1 MYNKINNM
9 PLHIKR
15 TFDECGSFKPITDLG
30 FMTAD
35 ERINSIMQ
43 AGQILQE
50 ARAEQFAYKQK
61 VSDGLNHADYD
72 NDPNDTDVS
81 TINYVD
87 KMDMLD
93 IGEQLEASTLA
104 KAKTTAST
112 SSNSVEQ
119 TVENGSESNETTS
132 VE

>member
-50 ARAEQFAYKQK
+50 ARAEQFAYRQK

-72 NDPNDTDVS
+72 NDPYDTDLS
-81 TINYVD
+81 TVNYAD
-87 KMDMLD
+87 KMDILD
-93 IGEQLEASTLA
+93 IEEQLEASTLA

-112 SSNSVEQ
+112 SSNSVAQ
-119 TVENGSESNETTS
+119 TVEDGSESNETTS